1 LNLTFGAVLAL
12 IGSTVLMSTPAL
24 SRSERAY
31 RATVAVGLVLVAI
44 GLALWWTVA

>member
-1 LNLTFGAVLAL
+1 MNLTFGAVLAL

-31 RATVAVGLVLVAI
+31 RVAVAVGLVLVVA
-44 GLALWWTVA
+44 GVALWWVTR